1 MYQTS
6 SNGTRTKRR
15 STRIA
20 ITAVLLGAMLSSTL
34 VANAEELKPEP
45 TTFRSDKASAAA
57 DLAALALNFHDQQAA
72 LTGLDFHDQKKD
84 SHDQKKLDKA
94 LKELNKGLADKYWA
108 ADGETLVGK
117 GEHVFRR
124 DARAIRHLEKIKDL
138 DVGEIIDTIVDID
151 FKMAQAAIADAAA
164 AGADTTKVERTMA
177 KAAQAL
183 ADGNLSKAV
192 DLYGTAWRN
201 AARAK
206 PKAPK
211 ASTTSA
217 GGGRSFTGST
227 GSTGSNGKYSTY
239 EVVLVRTDT
248 VGTGSPE
255 FISVSGSNE
264 AGTDGYTG
272 KSTEGYL
279 FDSRFGPGDTFLD
292 PMFWPTLDPGGI
304 MQLHVSCSDV
314 FAGGFGSKSD
324 PAATSQWMINSIH
337 IVKHQGESTD
347 KECDVI
353 GAGLPTPPEPPDAAS
368 TFTTTFTP
376 TTTPPTT
383 TVTTVPT
390 VPIVPTDPCASA
402 AAPAWCFYDA

>member
-1 MYQTS
+1 MYQSS

-34 VANAEELKPEP
+34 VANAEELEPGPDP
-45 TTFRSDKASAAA
+45 TTFRSDKTS
-57 DLAALALNFHDQQAA
+57 LAAELAELAAIAAQDQTAA
-72 LTGLDFHDQKKD
+72 LTGLDLQDQKKD

-124 DARAIRHLEKIKDL
+124 DARAIRHLQKIDNIAVKD
-138 DVGEIIDTIVDID
+138 IIDRIVAID
-151 FKMAQAAIADAAA
+151 FKMAQAALAAA
-164 AGADTTKVERTMA
+164 TAAGGNTTKVERTMA
-177 KAAQAL
+177 KAEVAL
-183 ADGNLSKAV
+183 AKGDFSKAV

-201 AARAK
+201 AARAI

-211 ASTTSA
+211 ASTTSNA
-217 GGGRSFTGST
+217 GANSF
-227 GSTGSNGKYSTY
+227 TGSNGKYSTY
-239 EVVLVRTDT
+239 DVVLVRTNT
-248 VGTGSPE
+248 VGTDAPE
-255 FISVSGSNE
+255 FITVSGSNE

-272 KSTEGYL
+272 RSTEGYL
-279 FDSRFGPGDTFLD
+279 YSSEFGPADTFLD
-292 PMFWPTLDPGGI
+292 PLLWDTIDGGI

-347 KECDVI
+347 KECEVI
-353 GAGLPTPPEPPDAAS
+353 GAGLPTPPPEAA
-368 TFTTTFTP
+368 TAFTTTTTP
-376 TTTPPTT
+376 TITPPTITTPPTT
-383 TVTTVPT
+383 TTTYP
-390 VPIVPTDPCASA
+390 P
-402 AAPAWCFYDA
+402 FEM